1 MIAKRVKKNIQKAVK
16 LIPASKLMNCF
27 RATSLEAK
35 IECILLSRQTSAYVN
50 ETLFVKVYDVKRVL
64 LKIPKLST

>member
-1 MIAKRVKKNIQKAVK
+1 MK
-16 LIPASKLMNCF
+16 LIRASKLMNYL

-50 ETLFVKVYDVKRVL
+50 EILFVKVYDIKRVL
-64 LKIPKLST
+64 LKFPKFST